1 MTLHTAA
8 PVRANGG
15 TGSVRVSGMQTNT
28 DVTEHPDALEASGT
42 RLKVL
47 ECGLVQCRQVG
58 AGRLPQNGLFWGGF
72 GRLSRLA
79 QLIIGDAE
87 TQ

>member
-1 MTLHTAA
+1 
-8 PVRANGG
+8 
-15 TGSVRVSGMQTNT
+15 MQTST
-28 DVTEHPDALEASGT
+28 DVAEHPDVLEASGT

-47 ECGLVQCRQVG
+47 ECGEVQYRPVVSGSIPKTVC
-58 AGRLPQNGLFWGGF
+58 FWDGF

-79 QLIIGDAE
+79 QITIGDSE

>member
-1 MTLHTAA
+1 M
-8 PVRANGG
+8 
-15 TGSVRVSGMQTNT
+15 
-28 DVTEHPDALEASGT
+28 TEHPDALEASGT

-47 ECGLVQCRQVG
+47 ECGVDSRCPVLLGSVPKTER
-58 AGRLPQNGLFWGGF
+58 FWDGF

-79 QLIIGDAE
+79 QLTIGGSE